1 MKLSYCP
8 YSLEFKHPFG
18 LAYGTR
24 TKTDVVFIKL
34 ESDGF
39 VGYGESSLP
48 PYLGESHESV
58 IAFLNKAKPFLAK
71 QDLSSGHGAIT
82 LEIHK
87 LAENN
92 NAAKAGLDIALH
104 DLYAKS
110 QNNKVWE
117 YLNFEKPVSK
127 NTSVTISIG
136 DLKLIPQKIEEVND
150 FHILKVK
157 LGSESDKEIIE
168 TIRKYSDKPLVVDAN
183 QGWKEKN
190 FALEM
195 IKWLSDKNVLFVE
208 QPMPKENLDDMA
220 WVTERSPL
228 PTIADESVKV
238 LSDAERVVGAF
249 SGINLKLMKCTGL
262 HEAKRII
269 DFCKEKKLKLNVG
282 CMTESS
288 CAISAAAQLTAYA
301 DWVDLDGP
309 TLVKN
314 NPFSGIEY
322 KNGKVELNT
331 LPGLGVLPNSELQF
345 M

>member
-24 TKTDVVFIKL
+24 TKTDVVFVKV

-39 VGYGESSLP
+39 VGYGEASLP
-48 PYLGESHESV
+48 PYLGETHESV
-58 IAFLNKAKPFLAK
+58 IKFLELAKPGIEKTNLN
-71 QDLSSGHGAIT
+71 SGHGELTKAFHV
-82 LEIHK
+82 LVVG
-87 LAENN
+87 N

-110 QNNKVWE
+110 KNKSVWE
-117 YLNFEKPVSK
+117 YLNYEKPISK

-136 DLKLIPQKIEEVND
+136 DLNLIPQKIEEVID
-150 FHILKVK
+150 FNVLKVK
-157 LGSESDKEIIE
+157 LGNVNDKEIIE
-168 TIRKYSDKPLVVDAN
+168 TIRKHTDKSLVVDVN
-183 QGWKEKN
+183 QGWKDKH
-190 FALEM
+190 FALDM
-195 IKWLSDKNVLFVE
+195 INWLANKNVLFVE
-208 QPMPKENLDDMA
+208 QPMPKECIDEMA
-220 WVTERSPL
+220 WVTEQSPI
-228 PTIADESVKV
+228 PTMADESVKV
-238 LSDAERVVGAF
+238 LNDAERVVGVF

-269 DFCKEKKLKLNVG
+269 DFVKEKKMKLNVG

-314 NPFSGIEY
+314 NPFSGIDY

-331 LPGLGVLPNSELQF
+331 LPGLGVLPNSELNF
-345 M
+345 L

>member
-48 PYLGESHESV
+48 PYLGETHESV
-58 IAFLNKAKPFLAK
+58 ISFLNKAKPFLEK
-71 QDLSSGHGAIT
+71 QDLSSGHAKVTI
-82 LEIHK
+82 EIHK
-87 LAENN
+87 LTENN
-92 NAAKAGLDIALH
+92 NAAKAGLNIALH

-110 QNNKVWE
+110 QNKKVWE
-117 YLNFEKPVSK
+117 YLNFEKPVAK

-136 DLKLIPQKIEEVND
+136 DLNLIPQKIEEVKD
-150 FHILKVK
+150 FNILKIK
-157 LGSESDKEIIE
+157 LGSENDKEIIE

-183 QGWKEKN
+183 QGWKDKH

-195 IKWLSDKNVLFVE
+195 INWLSDKNVLFVE
-208 QPMPKENLDDMA
+208 QPMPKENLEDMA

-238 LSDAERVVGAF
+238 LNDAERVWEVF

-262 HEAKRII
+262 HEAKKII
-269 DFCKEKKLKLNVG
+269 DFCKAKKLKLNVG

-322 KNGKVELNT
+322 KNGKVELSECA
-331 LPGLGVLPNSELQF
+331 GLGVFPKNELF
-345 M
+345 

>member
-48 PYLGESHESV
+48 PYLGETHESV
-58 IAFLNKAKPFLAK
+58 IAFLNKAKPVLEK

-82 LEIHK
+82 IEIHK

-92 NAAKAGLDIALH
+92 NAAKAGLDIVLH

-110 QNNKVWE
+110 QNKKVWE
-117 YLNFEKPVSK
+117 YLNYEKPVSK

-136 DLKLIPQKIEEVND
+136 DLNLIPKKIEEVRD
-150 FHILKVK
+150 FNILKVK
-157 LGSESDKEIIE
+157 LGSENDKEIIE
-168 TIRKYSDKPLVVDAN
+168 TIRRHSDKPLVVDAN
-183 QGWKEKN
+183 QGWKDKHL
-190 FALEM
+190 ALEM
-195 IKWLSDKNVLFVE
+195 INWLSDRNVLFVE

-220 WVTERSPL
+220 WVTEQSPL
-228 PTIADESVKV
+228 PTMADESVKV
-238 LSDAERVVGAF
+238 LSDAERVEGAF

-269 DFCKEKKLKLNVG
+269 DFCREKKLKLNIG

-322 KNGKVELNT
+322 KDGKVELSD
-331 LPGLGVLPNSELQF
+331 LPGLGVLPNSELNF
-345 M
+345 L

>member
-48 PYLGESHESV
+48 PYLGETHESV
-58 IAFLNKAKPFLAK
+58 IAFLNKAKPFLEK

-82 LEIHK
+82 IEIHK

-110 QNNKVWE
+110 QNKKVWE
-117 YLNFEKPVSK
+117 YLNYEKPVAK

-136 DLKLIPQKIEEVND
+136 DLNLIPQKIEEIKD
-150 FHILKVK
+150 FNILKVK
-157 LGSESDKEIIE
+157 LGSDTDKEIIE
-168 TIRKYSDKPLVVDAN
+168 TIRRHSDKPLVVDAN
-183 QGWKEKN
+183 QGWKDKH

-195 IKWLSDKNVLFVE
+195 INWLSDKNVLFVE

-262 HEAKRII
+262 HEAKKII
-269 DFCKEKKLKLNVG
+269 DFCKAKKLKLNVG

-322 KNGKVELNT
+322 KNGKVELSD
-331 LPGLGVLPNSELQF
+331 LPGLGVLPNSQLKF
-345 M
+345 L

>member
-18 LAYGTR
+18 LAYGSR
-24 TKTDVVFIKL
+24 TKTDVVFVKL

-39 VGYGESSLP
+39 VGYGEASLP
-48 PYLGESHESV
+48 PYLGETHESV
-58 IAFLNKAKPFLAK
+58 IAFLEKAKPYLEK
-71 QDLSSGHGAIT
+71 KDLSNGHGEVTAGFH
-82 LEIHK
+82 L
-87 LAENN
+87 LAEGN

-110 QNNKVWE
+110 KNKPVWQ
-117 YLNFEKPVSK
+117 YLDYEKPISK

-136 DLKLIPQKIEEVND
+136 DLDLIPQKIREVEE
-150 FHILKVK
+150 FSILKVK
-157 LGSESDKEIIE
+157 LGNKNDKEIIE
-168 TIRKYSDKPLVVDAN
+168 TIRNYSDKPLVVDVN
-183 QGWKEKN
+183 QGWKDKL

-195 IKWLSDKNVLFVE
+195 INWLSDKNVLFVE
-208 QPMPKENLDDMA
+208 QPMPKENLEDMA
-220 WVTERSPL
+220 WVTEQSPL
-228 PTIADESVKV
+228 PTMADESVKV
-238 LSDAERVVGAF
+238 LEDAKRVEGAF

-269 DFCKEKKLKLNVG
+269 DFVKQKNMKLNVG

-331 LPGLGVLPNSELQF
+331 LPGLGVLPNSELYF
-345 M
+345 H

>member
-1 MKLSYCP
+1 LKLSYCP
-8 YSLEFKHPFG
+8 YALEFKHPFG

-34 ESDGF
+34 ESDDF

-48 PYLGESHESV
+48 PYLGETHESV
-58 IAFLNKAKPFLAK
+58 IAFLNKAKPFLEK
-71 QDLSSGHGAIT
+71 QDLSSGHGKIT
-82 LEIHK
+82 IEIHK

-104 DLYAKS
+104 DLYARS
-110 QNNKVWE
+110 HNKQVWQ
-117 YLNFEKPVSK
+117 YLNYERPLSK

-136 DLKLIPQKIEEVND
+136 DLNLIPQKIEEVKD
-150 FHILKVK
+150 FNILKVK
-157 LGSESDKEIIE
+157 LGSENDKEIIE
-168 TIRKYSDKPLVVDAN
+168 TIRKYSEKPLVVDAN
-183 QGWKEKN
+183 QGWKDKHL
-190 FALEM
+190 ALEM
-195 IKWLSDKNVLFVE
+195 INWLGGKNVLFVE

-220 WVTERSPL
+220 WVTEQSPL

-238 LSDAERVVGAF
+238 LRDAERVVGAF

-262 HEAKRII
+262 HEAKKII
-269 DFCKEKKLKLNVG
+269 DLCKVKKMKLNVG

-314 NPFSGIEY
+314 DPFSGIEY
-322 KNGKVELNT
+322 KNGKVELNA
-331 LPGLGVLPNSELQF
+331 LPGLGVLPNSELNF
-345 M
+345 H

>member
-18 LAYGTR
+18 LAYGVR

-48 PYLGESHESV
+48 PYLGETHESV
-58 IAFLNKAKPFLAK
+58 ISFLEKAKPFLTK
-71 QDLSSGHGAIT
+71 QDLSHKHGETTIGFH
-82 LEIHK
+82 LLDK
-87 LAENN
+87 GN

-110 QNNKVWE
+110 QNIKVWE
-117 YLNFEKPVSK
+117 YLNFEKPVAK

-136 DLKLIPQKIEEVND
+136 DLNLIPKKIEEVKD
-150 FHILKVK
+150 FNILKVK
-157 LGSESDKEIIE
+157 LGSENDKEIIE

-183 QGWKEKN
+183 QGWNDKH

-195 IKWLSDKNVLFVE
+195 INWLSDKNVLFVE
-208 QPMPKENLDDMA
+208 QPMPKENIDDMA

-228 PTIADESVKV
+228 PTMADESVKI
-238 LSDAERVVGAF
+238 LEDAKRVEGAF

-269 DFCKEKKLKLNVG
+269 DYCKEKKLKLNVG

-288 CAISAAAQLTAYA
+288 CAITAAAQLTAYA

-322 KNGKVELNT
+322 RNGKVELSEY
-331 LPGLGVLPNSELQF
+331 PGLGVLPNPALHF
-345 M
+345 H